1 MSLLNRNT
9 LKQIQ
14 NIADELKRIL
24 DEETDEKVMSFTEDK
39 EIKYLLE
46 QINRTLEDR
55 QNAIADYRRS
65 ELNTKRMLSNISHD
79 LKTPLTVIIG
89 YLEMLLMQETLEK
102 DMVKKVS
109 HKANELKEQID
120 RFFTLAKLEA
130 GDTILT
136 MSKINLNE
144 FCRET
149 IVDFYNVLTEKEFEV
164 NINIPDPPVFVYAD
178 REALGRILNN
188 LISNAVRYG
197 DAGHYL
203 GLTLRREDNFAF
215 VDVIDHG
222 KGIAYSEIP
231 RVFDRLYTLEDSRNR
246 EIQGNGL
253 GLTIAKSLAEK
264 INGTLTLKSI
274 QNEET
279 VFTLKLQQFNF

>member
-1 MSLLNRNT
+1 MSLLNKKN

-14 NIADELKRIL
+14 TIADELERIL
-24 DEETDEKVMSFTEDK
+24 DEDTDEKMMAFTEDK
-39 EIKYLLE
+39 EIKHLLE

-55 QNAIADYRRS
+55 QNANAGYRRS

-109 HKANELKEQID
+109 YKANELKEQID
-120 RFFTLAKLEA
+120 QFFTLAKLEA
-130 GDTILT
+130 GDTVLT

-149 IVDFYNVLTEKEFEV
+149 IIDFYNILTEKEFEV

-203 GLTLRREDNFAF
+203 GLTLRMEDNFVC

-264 INGTLTLKSI
+264 ISGTLTLKSI

-279 VFTLKLQQFNF
+279 VFTLKLQQFNY

>member
-1 MSLLNRNT
+1 MSLLNSKI

-14 NIADELKRIL
+14 TIADELERIL
-24 DEETDEKVMSFTEDK
+24 DEDTDEKVMSFTEDK
-39 EIKYLLE
+39 EIKHLLE

-55 QNAIADYRRS
+55 QNANAGYRRS

-109 HKANELKEQID
+109 SKANELKEQID
-120 RFFTLAKLEA
+120 QFFTLAKLEA

-149 IVDFYNVLTEKEFEV
+149 IVDFYNILTEKEFEV
-164 NINIPDPPVFVYAD
+164 NISISDAPIFVYAD

-203 GLTLRREDNFAF
+203 GLTLRREDNFVF

-231 RVFDRLYTLEDSRNR
+231 RIFDRLYTLEDSRNR

-274 QNEET
+274 QNKET
-279 VFTLKLQQFNF
+279 VFTLKLQQFNY

>member
-1 MSLLNRNT
+1 MT

-14 NIADELKRIL
+14 NISDELERIL
-24 DEETDEKVMSFTEDK
+24 DEDTDEKLMLFTEDK
-39 EIKYLLE
+39 EIKHLLE

-55 QNAIADYRRS
+55 QNANAGYRRS
-65 ELNTKRMLSNISHD
+65 EFNTKRMLSNISHD

-89 YLEMLLMQETLEK
+89 YLEMLLMQENLEK
-102 DMVKKVS
+102 DMVRKVS

-120 RFFTLAKLEA
+120 RFFTLVKLEA
-130 GDTILT
+130 GDTVLT

-149 IVDFYNVLTEKEFEV
+149 IVDFYNILTEKEFEV
-164 NINIPDPPVFVYAD
+164 NINIPDLPVFVYAD
-178 REALGRILNN
+178 QEALGRILNN
-188 LISNAVRYG
+188 LISNAFRYG

-203 GLTLRREDNFAF
+203 GLTLRRKDNFVF

-231 RVFDRLYTLEDSRNR
+231 HVFDRLYTLEDSRNR

-279 VFTLKLQQFNF
+279 VFTLKLQQFNY

>member
-1 MSLLNRNT
+1 MSLLNKKN

-14 NIADELKRIL
+14 TIADELERIL
-24 DEETDEKVMSFTEDK
+24 DEDTDEKVMAFTEDK
-39 EIKYLLE
+39 EIKHLLE

-55 QNAIADYRRS
+55 QNANAGYRRS

-89 YLEMLLMQETLEK
+89 YLEILLMQETLEK

-109 HKANELKEQID
+109 YKANELKEQID
-120 RFFTLAKLEA
+120 QFFTLAKLEA
-130 GDTILT
+130 GDTVLT

-149 IVDFYNVLTEKEFEV
+149 IIDFYNILTEKEFEV

-203 GLTLRREDNFAF
+203 GLTLRMEDNFVC

-264 INGTLTLKSI
+264 INGTLTLRSTP
-274 QNEET
+274 NEET
-279 VFTLKLQQFNF
+279 VFTLILQQLDY

>member
-1 MSLLNRNT
+1 MSLLNKKI
-9 LKQIQ
+9 LIQVQ

-24 DEETDEKVMSFTEDK
+24 DENTDEKVMIFTEDK
-39 EIKYLLE
+39 EIKHLLE

-55 QNAIADYRRS
+55 QNANAGYRRS
-65 ELNTKRMLSNISHD
+65 VLNTKRMLSNISHD

-102 DMVKKVS
+102 DMVRKVS
-109 HKANELKEQID
+109 HKADELKDQID

-130 GDTILT
+130 GDTVLT

-144 FCRET
+144 YCRET
-149 IVDFYNVLTEKEFEV
+149 IVDFYNILTEKEFEV

-178 REALGRILNN
+178 PEALGRILYN

-203 GLTLRREDNFAF
+203 GLTLRREDNFVF

-222 KGIAYSEIP
+222 KGIASSEIP

-253 GLTIAKSLAEK
+253 GLTIARSLAEK

-279 VFTLKLQQFNF
+279 IFTLKLQQFNY

>member
-1 MSLLNRNT
+1 MSLLNRKT

-14 NIADELKRIL
+14 NLGDELERIL
-24 DEETDEKVMSFTEDK
+24 DEDTDEKVMSFAEDQEMK
-39 EIKYLLE
+39 HLLE

-55 QNAIADYRRS
+55 QNANAGYRRS

-120 RFFTLAKLEA
+120 QFFTLAKLEA
-130 GDTILT
+130 GDTVLT

-149 IVDFYNVLTEKEFEV
+149 IVDFYNILTEKEFEV
-164 NINIPDPPVFVYAD
+164 KINIPEPPVFVYAD

-188 LISNAVRYG
+188 LISNAIRYG

-203 GLTLRREDNFAF
+203 GLTLKKEDNFVF
-215 VDVIDHG
+215 VEVIDHG
-222 KGIAYSEIP
+222 KGIAHSEIP

-279 VFTLKLQQFNF
+279 VFTLKLQQFNY

>member
-1 MSLLNRNT
+1 MSLLNKKI
-9 LKQIQ
+9 LIQVQ

-24 DEETDEKVMSFTEDK
+24 DENTDEKVMIFTEDK
-39 EIKYLLE
+39 EIKHLLE

-55 QNAIADYRRS
+55 QNANAGYRRS
-65 ELNTKRMLSNISHD
+65 VLNTKRMLSNISHD

-102 DMVKKVS
+102 DMVRKVS

-144 FCRET
+144 YCRET
-149 IVDFYNVLTEKEFEV
+149 IVDFYNILTEKEFEV

-178 REALGRILNN
+178 PEALGRILYN

-203 GLTLRREDNFAF
+203 GLTLRREDNFVF

-222 KGIAYSEIP
+222 KGIASSEIP

-253 GLTIAKSLAEK
+253 GLTIARSLAEK

-279 VFTLKLQQFNF
+279 IFTLKLQQFNY

>member
-1 MSLLNRNT
+1 M
-9 LKQIQ
+9 I
-14 NIADELKRIL
+14 
-24 DEETDEKVMSFTEDK
+24 FTEDK
-39 EIKYLLE
+39 EIKHLLE

-55 QNAIADYRRS
+55 QNANAGYRRS
-65 ELNTKRMLSNISHD
+65 VLNTKRMLSNISHD

-102 DMVKKVS
+102 DKIRKVS

-130 GDTILT
+130 GDTVLT

-144 FCRET
+144 YCRET
-149 IVDFYNVLTEKEFEV
+149 IIDFYNILTEKEFEV

-203 GLTLRREDNFAF
+203 GLTLRREDNFVF

-222 KGIAYSEIP
+222 KGIASSEIP

-253 GLTIAKSLAEK
+253 GLTIARSLAEK

-279 VFTLKLQQFNF
+279 IFTLKLQQFNY

>member
-1 MSLLNRNT
+1 MSLFNKKI
-9 LKQIQ
+9 LKQVQ
-14 NIADELKRIL
+14 TIADELKRIL
-24 DEETDEKVMSFTEDK
+24 DENTDEKVMIFTEDK

-55 QNAIADYRRS
+55 QNTNAGYRRS
-65 ELNTKRMLSNISHD
+65 VLNTKRMLSNISHD
-79 LKTPLTVIIG
+79 LKTPLTVILG

-102 DMVKKVS
+102 DMVRKVS

-130 GDTILT
+130 GDTVLT

-144 FCRET
+144 YCRET
-149 IVDFYNVLTEKEFEV
+149 IVDFYNILTEKEFEV

-178 REALGRILNN
+178 PEALGRILNN

-203 GLTLRREDNFAF
+203 GLTLRREDNFVF

-222 KGIAYSEIP
+222 KGIASSEIP

-253 GLTIAKSLAEK
+253 GLTIARSLAEK

-279 VFTLKLQQFNF
+279 IFTLKLQQFNY

>member
-1 MSLLNRNT
+1 MSLLNKKI
-9 LKQIQ
+9 LIQVQ

-24 DEETDEKVMSFTEDK
+24 DENTDEKVMIFTEDK
-39 EIKYLLE
+39 EIKHLLE

-55 QNAIADYRRS
+55 QNANAGYRRS
-65 ELNTKRMLSNISHD
+65 VLNTKRMLSNISHD

-102 DMVKKVS
+102 DMVRKVS

-130 GDTILT
+130 GDTVLT

-144 FCRET
+144 YCRET
-149 IVDFYNVLTEKEFEV
+149 IVDFYNILTEKEFEV

-178 REALGRILNN
+178 PEALGRILYN

-203 GLTLRREDNFAF
+203 GLTLRREDNFVF

-222 KGIAYSEIP
+222 KGIASSEIP

-253 GLTIAKSLAEK
+253 GLTIARSLAEK

-279 VFTLKLQQFNF
+279 IFTLKLQQFNY

>member
-1 MSLLNRNT
+1 MSLLNRKT

-14 NIADELKRIL
+14 NISDELERIL
-24 DEETDEKVMSFTEDK
+24 DEDTDEKVMLFTEDN
-39 EIKYLLE
+39 EIKHLLE

-55 QNAIADYRRS
+55 QNANAGYRRS
-65 ELNTKRMLSNISHD
+65 ELNINRMLSNISHD

-102 DMVKKVS
+102 NMVKKVFR
-109 HKANELKEQID
+109 KANELKEQID

-130 GDTILT
+130 GDTVLT
-136 MSKINLNE
+136 MSKIDLNE
-144 FCRET
+144 FCREI
-149 IVDFYNVLTEKEFEV
+149 IVDFYNILTEKEFEV
-164 NINIPDPPVFVYAD
+164 NINIPDPSVFVYAD
-178 REALGRILNN
+178 TEALGRILNN

-197 DAGHYL
+197 EAGHYL
-203 GLTLRREDNFAF
+203 GLTLRREDNFVF
-215 VDVIDHG
+215 VDVVDHG
-222 KGIAYSEIP
+222 MGIAYSEIP

-246 EIQGNGL
+246 EMQGNGL

-279 VFTLKLQQFNF
+279 VFTLKLQQLYY

>member
-1 MSLLNRNT
+1 MSLLNKKI

-14 NIADELKRIL
+14 NIADELNRIL
-24 DEETDEKVMSFTEDK
+24 DENTDEKVMIFTEDK
-39 EIKYLLE
+39 EIKHLLE

-55 QNAIADYRRS
+55 QNANAGYRRS

-102 DMVKKVS
+102 DMVRKVS

-130 GDTILT
+130 GDTVLT

-144 FCRET
+144 YLRET
-149 IVDFYNVLTEKEFEV
+149 IVDFYNILTEKEFEV

-178 REALGRILNN
+178 PEALGRILNN

-203 GLTLRREDNFAF
+203 GLTLRREDNFVF

-222 KGIAYSEIP
+222 KGIAPSEVP

-253 GLTIAKSLAEK
+253 GLTIARSLAEK

-279 VFTLKLQQFNF
+279 IFTLKLQQFNY

>member
-1 MSLLNRNT
+1 MSLLNKKI
-9 LKQIQ
+9 LIQVQ

-24 DEETDEKVMSFTEDK
+24 DENTDEKVMIFTEDK
-39 EIKYLLE
+39 EIKHLLE

-55 QNAIADYRRS
+55 QNANAGYRRS
-65 ELNTKRMLSNISHD
+65 VLNTKRMLSNISHD

-89 YLEMLLMQETLEK
+89 YLEMLLMQEKLEK
-102 DMVKKVS
+102 DMLKKVS
-109 HKANELKEQID
+109 YKANELKEQID
-120 RFFTLAKLEA
+120 QFFTLAKLEA
-130 GDTILT
+130 GDTVLT
-136 MSKINLNE
+136 MSRINFNE
-144 FCRET
+144 SCRET
-149 IVDFYNVLTEKEFEV
+149 IVDFYNILTEKEFEV

-178 REALGRILNN
+178 PEALGRILYN

-203 GLTLRREDNFAF
+203 GLTLRREDNFVF

-222 KGIAYSEIP
+222 KGIASSEIP

-253 GLTIAKSLAEK
+253 GLTIARSLAEK
-264 INGTLTLKSI
+264 INGTRTLKSI

-279 VFTLKLQQFNF
+279 IFTLKLQQFNY

>member
-1 MSLLNRNT
+1 MSLFNKKI
-9 LKQIQ
+9 LKQVQ

-24 DEETDEKVMSFTEDK
+24 DENTDEKVMIFTEDK
-39 EIKYLLE
+39 EVKHLLE

-55 QNAIADYRRS
+55 QNANAGYRRS
-65 ELNTKRMLSNISHD
+65 VLNTKRMLSNISHD

-102 DMVKKVS
+102 DMVRKVS

-130 GDTILT
+130 GDTVLT

-144 FCRET
+144 YCRET
-149 IVDFYNVLTEKEFEV
+149 IVDFYNILTEKEFEV

-178 REALGRILNN
+178 PEALGRILNN
-188 LISNAVRYG
+188 LISNVVRYG

-203 GLTLRREDNFAF
+203 GLTLRREDNFVF

-222 KGIAYSEIP
+222 KGIASSEIP

-253 GLTIAKSLAEK
+253 GLTIARSLAEK

-279 VFTLKLQQFNF
+279 IFTLKLQQFNY

>member
-1 MSLLNRNT
+1 MSLLNKKI

-14 NIADELKRIL
+14 TIADELERIL
-24 DEETDEKVMSFTEDK
+24 DENNDEKLMLFTEDK
-39 EIKYLLE
+39 EIKHLLE

-55 QNAIADYRRS
+55 QNANAGYRRS

-109 HKANELKEQID
+109 HKANELKEQMD

-130 GDTILT
+130 GDTVLT

-149 IVDFYNVLTEKEFEV
+149 IVDFYHLLTEKAFEV
-164 NINIPDPPVFVYAD
+164 NIEIPDTPIFVYAD

-203 GLTLRREDNFAF
+203 GLTLRREGSFVF

-222 KGIAYSEIP
+222 KGIAYSEIS

-264 INGTLTLKSI
+264 LNGTLTLKSI

-279 VFTLKLQQFNF
+279 VFTLKLQQFNY

>member
-1 MSLLNRNT
+1 MSLLNRKT

-14 NIADELKRIL
+14 NISDELERIL
-24 DEETDEKVMSFTEDK
+24 DEDTDEKLMLFTEDK
-39 EIKYLLE
+39 EIKHLLE

-55 QNAIADYRRS
+55 QNANAGYRRS

-89 YLEMLLMQETLEK
+89 YLEMLLMQENLEK
-102 DMVKKVS
+102 DMVRKVS

-120 RFFTLAKLEA
+120 RFFTLVKLEA
-130 GDTILT
+130 GDTVLT

-149 IVDFYNVLTEKEFEV
+149 IVDFYNILTEKEFEV

-178 REALGRILNN
+178 QEALGRILNN
-188 LISNAVRYG
+188 LISNAFRYG

-203 GLTLRREDNFAF
+203 GLTLRRKDNFVF

-231 RVFDRLYTLEDSRNR
+231 HVFDRLYTLEDSRNR

-279 VFTLKLQQFNF
+279 VFTLKLQQFNY

>member
-1 MSLLNRNT
+1 MSLLNKKF
-9 LKQIQ
+9 LKQVQ

-24 DEETDEKVMSFTEDK
+24 DENTDEKVMIFTEDK
-39 EIKYLLE
+39 EIKHLLE

-55 QNAIADYRRS
+55 QNANAGYRRS
-65 ELNTKRMLSNISHD
+65 VLNTKRMLSNISHD

-102 DMVKKVS
+102 DMVRKVS

-130 GDTILT
+130 GDTVLT

-144 FCRET
+144 YCRET
-149 IVDFYNVLTEKEFEV
+149 IVDFYNILTEKEFEV
-164 NINIPDPPVFVYAD
+164 NINIPDPSVFVYAD
-178 REALGRILNN
+178 PEALGRILYN

-203 GLTLRREDNFAF
+203 GLTLRREDNFVF
-215 VDVIDHG
+215 VDIIDHG
-222 KGIAYSEIP
+222 KGIASSEIP

-253 GLTIAKSLAEK
+253 GLTIARSLAEK

-279 VFTLKLQQFNF
+279 IFTLKLQQFNY

>member
-1 MSLLNRNT
+1 M
-9 LKQIQ
+9 
-14 NIADELKRIL
+14 
-24 DEETDEKVMSFTEDK
+24 
-39 EIKYLLE
+39 
-46 QINRTLEDR
+46 
-55 QNAIADYRRS
+55 
-65 ELNTKRMLSNISHD
+65 
-79 LKTPLTVIIG
+79 
-89 YLEMLLMQETLEK
+89 
-102 DMVKKVS
+102 
-109 HKANELKEQID
+109 
-120 RFFTLAKLEA
+120 
-130 GDTILT
+130 T

-149 IVDFYNVLTEKEFEV
+149 IIDFYNILTEKEFEV

-203 GLTLRREDNFAF
+203 GLTLRMEDNFVC

-264 INGTLTLKSI
+264 ISGTLTLKSI

-279 VFTLKLQQFNF
+279 VVSLKLQQFNY

>member
-1 MSLLNRNT
+1 MSLLNKKCF
-9 LKQIQ
+9 KQIQ
-14 NIADELKRIL
+14 TIADELERIL
-24 DEETDEKVMSFTEDK
+24 DGGTDEKVMLHTEDK
-39 EIKYLLE
+39 EMKHLLE
-46 QINRTLEDR
+46 QINRMLEDR
-55 QNAIADYRRS
+55 QNINARYRRS
-65 ELNTKRMLSNISHD
+65 ELNIKRMLSNISHD

-89 YLEMLLMQETLEK
+89 YLEMLLMKDRPER
-102 DMVKKVS
+102 DMVIKVS
-109 HKANELKEQID
+109 QKANELREQID
-120 RFFTLAKLEA
+120 QFFSLAKLEA

-136 MSKINLNE
+136 MSKIDLNE
-144 FCRET
+144 ICRET
-149 IVDFYNVLTEKEFEV
+149 IVDFYSILTEKEFEV
-164 NINIPDPPVFVYAD
+164 TINIPDTPVFVYAD

-203 GLTLRREDNFAF
+203 GLTLRSADGYVFLE
-215 VDVIDHG
+215 VIDHG
-222 KGIAYSEIP
+222 KGIAQWEIP

-246 EIQGNGL
+246 DIQGNGL

-279 VFTLKLQQFNF
+279 VFTLKLQLFNY

>member
-1 MSLLNRNT
+1 MSLLNKKN

-14 NIADELKRIL
+14 TIAHELERIL
-24 DEETDEKVMSFTEDK
+24 DEDTDEKVMAFTEDK
-39 EIKYLLE
+39 EIKHLLE

-55 QNAIADYRRS
+55 QNANAGYRRS

-109 HKANELKEQID
+109 YKANELKEQID
-120 RFFTLAKLEA
+120 QFFTLAKLEA
-130 GDTILT
+130 GDTVLT

-149 IVDFYNVLTEKEFEV
+149 IIDFYNILTEKEFEV

-203 GLTLRREDNFAF
+203 GLTLRMEDNFVC

-264 INGTLTLKSI
+264 ISGTLTLKSI

-279 VFTLKLQQFNF
+279 VFTLKLQQFNY

>member
-1 MSLLNRNT
+1 MSLLNKKI

-14 NIADELKRIL
+14 NIADELKRIS
-24 DEETDEKVMSFTEDK
+24 DEDTDEKLMIFTEDK
-39 EIKYLLE
+39 EIKHLLE

-55 QNAIADYRRS
+55 QNANAGYRRS

-102 DMVKKVS
+102 DMVRKVS

-130 GDTILT
+130 GDTVLT

-144 FCRET
+144 YCRET
-149 IVDFYNVLTEKEFEV
+149 IVDFYNILTEKEFEV

-203 GLTLRREDNFAF
+203 GLTLRREDNFVF

-222 KGIAYSEIP
+222 KGIASSEIP

-253 GLTIAKSLAEK
+253 GLTIARSLAEK

-274 QNEET
+274 QNKET
-279 VFTLKLQQFNF
+279 IFTLKLQQFNY

>member
-1 MSLLNRNT
+1 MSLLNRKT

-14 NIADELKRIL
+14 NIADELQRIL
-24 DEETDEKVMSFTEDK
+24 DEDTDEKVMSFTEDQEMK
-39 EIKYLLE
+39 HLLE

-55 QNAIADYRRS
+55 QNANAGYRRS

-120 RFFTLAKLEA
+120 QFFTLAKLEA
-130 GDTILT
+130 GDTVLT

-149 IVDFYNVLTEKEFEV
+149 IVDFYNILTEKEFEV
-164 NINIPDPPVFVYAD
+164 NINIPEPPVFVYAD

-203 GLTLRREDNFAF
+203 GLTLKKKDNFVF
-215 VDVIDHG
+215 VEVIDHG
-222 KGIAYSEIP
+222 KGIAHSEIP

-279 VFTLKLQQFNF
+279 VFTLKLQQFNY

>member
-1 MSLLNRNT
+1 MSLLNRMT

-14 NIADELKRIL
+14 NISDELERIL
-24 DEETDEKVMSFTEDK
+24 DEDTDEKLMLFTEDK
-39 EIKYLLE
+39 EIKHLLE

-55 QNAIADYRRS
+55 QNANAGYRRS
-65 ELNTKRMLSNISHD
+65 ELKTKRMLSNISHD

-89 YLEMLLMQETLEK
+89 YLEMLLMQENLEK
-102 DMVKKVS
+102 DMVRKVS

-120 RFFTLAKLEA
+120 RFFTLVKLEA
-130 GDTILT
+130 GDTVLT

-149 IVDFYNVLTEKEFEV
+149 IVDFYNILTEKEFEV

-178 REALGRILNN
+178 QEALGRILNN
-188 LISNAVRYG
+188 LISNAFRYG

-203 GLTLRREDNFAF
+203 GLTLRRKDNFVF

-231 RVFDRLYTLEDSRNR
+231 HVFDRLYTLEDSRNR

-279 VFTLKLQQFNF
+279 VFTLKLQQFNY

>member
-1 MSLLNRNT
+1 MSRLNRKT

-14 NIADELKRIL
+14 NIADELERIL
-24 DEETDEKVMSFTEDK
+24 DEDTDEKVMLFTEDK
-39 EIKYLLE
+39 EIRHLLE

-55 QNAIADYRRS
+55 QNANAGYRRS

-89 YLEMLLMQETLEK
+89 YLEMLLMQENLEK
-102 DMVKKVS
+102 DMIKKVS

-130 GDTILT
+130 GDTVLT

-149 IVDFYNVLTEKEFEV
+149 IVDFYNILTEKEFEV
-164 NINIPDPPVFVYAD
+164 NINIPDPPVFIYAD

-203 GLTLRREDNFAF
+203 GLTLRREDNFVF

-231 RVFDRLYTLEDSRNR
+231 HVFDRLYTLEDSRNR

-279 VFTLKLQQFNF
+279 VFTLKLQQFNY

>member
-1 MSLLNRNT
+1 MSLLNKKN

-14 NIADELKRIL
+14 TIADELERIL
-24 DEETDEKVMSFTEDK
+24 DEDTDEKVMAFTEDK
-39 EIKYLLE
+39 EIKHLLE

-55 QNAIADYRRS
+55 QNANAGYRRS

-89 YLEMLLMQETLEK
+89 YLEILLMQETLEK

-109 HKANELKEQID
+109 YKANELKEQID
-120 RFFTLAKLEA
+120 QFFTLAKLEA
-130 GDTILT
+130 GDTVLT

-149 IVDFYNVLTEKEFEV
+149 IIDFYNILTEKEFEV

-203 GLTLRREDNFAF
+203 GLTLRMEDNFVC

-264 INGTLTLKSI
+264 ISGTLTLKSI

-279 VFTLKLQQFNF
+279 VFTLKLQQFNY

>member
-1 MSLLNRNT
+1 MSLLNKKI
-9 LKQIQ
+9 LKQVQ

-24 DEETDEKVMSFTEDK
+24 DENTDEKVMIFTEDK
-39 EIKYLLE
+39 EIKHLLE

-55 QNAIADYRRS
+55 QNANAGYRRS
-65 ELNTKRMLSNISHD
+65 VLNTKRMLSNISHD

-102 DMVKKVS
+102 DMVRKVS

-130 GDTILT
+130 GDTVLT

-144 FCRET
+144 YCRET
-149 IVDFYNVLTEKEFEV
+149 IVDFYNILTEKEFEV

-178 REALGRILNN
+178 PEALGRILNN

-203 GLTLRREDNFAF
+203 GLTLRREDNFVF

-222 KGIAYSEIP
+222 KGIASSEIP

-253 GLTIAKSLAEK
+253 GLTIARSLAEK

-279 VFTLKLQQFNF
+279 IFTLKLQQFNY

>member
-1 MSLLNRNT
+1 MSLLNRKT

-14 NIADELKRIL
+14 NIADELERIL
-24 DEETDEKVMSFTEDK
+24 DEDTDEKVMSFAEDQEMK
-39 EIKYLLE
+39 HLLE
-46 QINRTLEDR
+46 QINRILEDR
-55 QNAIADYRRS
+55 QNANAGYRRS

-120 RFFTLAKLEA
+120 QFFTLAKLEA
-130 GDTILT
+130 GDTVLT

-149 IVDFYNVLTEKEFEV
+149 IVDFYNILTEKEFEV
-164 NINIPDPPVFVYAD
+164 KINIPEPPVFVYAD

-188 LISNAVRYG
+188 LISNAIRYG

-203 GLTLRREDNFAF
+203 GLTLKKEDNFVF
-215 VDVIDHG
+215 VEVIDHG
-222 KGIAYSEIP
+222 KGIAQSEIP

-279 VFTLKLQQFNF
+279 VFTLKLQQFNY

>member
-1 MSLLNRNT
+1 MSLLNKKF
-9 LKQIQ
+9 LKQVQ

-24 DEETDEKVMSFTEDK
+24 DENTDEKVMIFTEDK
-39 EIKYLLE
+39 EIKHLLE

-55 QNAIADYRRS
+55 QNANAGYRRS
-65 ELNTKRMLSNISHD
+65 VLNTKRMLSNISHD

-102 DMVKKVS
+102 DMVRKVS
-109 HKANELKEQID
+109 HKADELKDQID

-130 GDTILT
+130 GDTVLT

-144 FCRET
+144 YCRET
-149 IVDFYNVLTEKEFEV
+149 IVDFYNILTEKEFEV
-164 NINIPDPPVFVYAD
+164 NINIPDPSVFVYAD
-178 REALGRILNN
+178 PEALGRIIYN

-203 GLTLRREDNFAF
+203 GLTLRREDNFVF
-215 VDVIDHG
+215 VDIIDHG
-222 KGIAYSEIP
+222 KGIASSEIP

-253 GLTIAKSLAEK
+253 GLTIARSLAEK

-279 VFTLKLQQFNF
+279 IFTLKLQQFNY

>member
-1 MSLLNRNT
+1 MSLLNKKI
-9 LKQIQ
+9 LKQVQ

-24 DEETDEKVMSFTEDK
+24 DENTDEKVMIFTEDK
-39 EIKYLLE
+39 EIKHLLE

-55 QNAIADYRRS
+55 QNANAGYRRS
-65 ELNTKRMLSNISHD
+65 VLNTKRMLSNISHD

-102 DMVKKVS
+102 DKIRKVS

-130 GDTILT
+130 GDTVLT

-144 FCRET
+144 YCRET
-149 IVDFYNVLTEKEFEV
+149 IIDFYNILTEKEFEV

-203 GLTLRREDNFAF
+203 GLTLRREDNFVF

-222 KGIAYSEIP
+222 KGIASSEIP

-253 GLTIAKSLAEK
+253 GLTIARSLAEK

-279 VFTLKLQQFNF
+279 IFTLKLQQFNY

>member
-1 MSLLNRNT
+1 MSLFNKKI
-9 LKQIQ
+9 LKQVQ
-14 NIADELKRIL
+14 TIADELKRIL
-24 DEETDEKVMSFTEDK
+24 DENTDEKVMIFTEDN

-55 QNAIADYRRS
+55 QNANAGYRRS
-65 ELNTKRMLSNISHD
+65 VLNTKRMLSNISHD

-102 DMVKKVS
+102 DMVRKVS

-130 GDTILT
+130 GDTVLT

-144 FCRET
+144 YCRET
-149 IVDFYNVLTEKEFEV
+149 IVDFYNILTEKEFEV
-164 NINIPDPPVFVYAD
+164 DINIPDPPVFVYAD
-178 REALGRILNN
+178 PEALGRILNN

-203 GLTLRREDNFAF
+203 GLTLRREDNFVF

-222 KGIAYSEIP
+222 KGIASSEIP

-253 GLTIAKSLAEK
+253 GLTIARSLAEK

-279 VFTLKLQQFNF
+279 IFTLKLQQFNY

>member
-1 MSLLNRNT
+1 MSLFNNMT

-14 NIADELKRIL
+14 HIADELERIL
-24 DEETDEKVMSFTEDK
+24 NEDTDEKVMSFTQDK
-39 EIKYLLE
+39 EIQHLLE
-46 QINRTLEDR
+46 QINRTLESR
-55 QNAIADYRRS
+55 QNVNASYRIS

-89 YLEMLLMQETLEK
+89 YLEMLLMQEKLEK
-102 DMVKKVS
+102 EMLKKVS
-109 HKANELKEQID
+109 YKANELKEQID
-120 RFFTLAKLEA
+120 QFFTLAKLEA
-130 GDTILT
+130 GDTALT

-149 IVDFYNVLTEKEFEV
+149 IVDYYNILTEKEFEV

-203 GLTLRREDNFAF
+203 GLSLRRDDTFVF

-222 KGIAYSEIP
+222 KGIAYWEIP
-231 RVFDRLYTLEDSRNR
+231 HVFDRLYTLEDSRNR

-253 GLTIAKSLAEK
+253 GLTIAKSLTEK

-279 VFTLKLQQFNF
+279 VFTLKLQQFNY

>member
-1 MSLLNRNT
+1 MSLLNRMT

-14 NIADELKRIL
+14 NISDELERIL
-24 DEETDEKVMSFTEDK
+24 DEDTDEKLMLFTEDK
-39 EIKYLLE
+39 EIKHLLE

-55 QNAIADYRRS
+55 QNANAGYRRS

-89 YLEMLLMQETLEK
+89 YLEMLLMQENLEK
-102 DMVKKVS
+102 DMVRKVS

-120 RFFTLAKLEA
+120 RFFTLVKLEA
-130 GDTILT
+130 GDTVLT

-149 IVDFYNVLTEKEFEV
+149 IVDFYNILTEKEFEV

-178 REALGRILNN
+178 QEALGRILNN
-188 LISNAVRYG
+188 LISNAFRYG

-203 GLTLRREDNFAF
+203 GLTLRRKDNFVF

-231 RVFDRLYTLEDSRNR
+231 HVFDRLYTLEDSRNR

-279 VFTLKLQQFNF
+279 VFTLKLQQFNY

>member
-1 MSLLNRNT
+1 MSLFNKKI
-9 LKQIQ
+9 LKQVQ
-14 NIADELKRIL
+14 TIADELKRIL
-24 DEETDEKVMSFTEDK
+24 DENTDEKVMIFTEDK

-55 QNAIADYRRS
+55 QNTNAGYRRS
-65 ELNTKRMLSNISHD
+65 VLNTKRMLSNISHD

-102 DMVKKVS
+102 DMVRKVS

-130 GDTILT
+130 GDTVLT

-144 FCRET
+144 YCRET
-149 IVDFYNVLTEKEFEV
+149 IVDFYNILTEKEFEV

-178 REALGRILNN
+178 PEALGRILNN

-203 GLTLRREDNFAF
+203 GLTLRREDNFVF

-222 KGIAYSEIP
+222 KGIASSEIP

-253 GLTIAKSLAEK
+253 GLTIARSLAEK

-279 VFTLKLQQFNF
+279 IFTLKLQQFNY

>member
-14 NIADELKRIL
+14 NIADELERIL

-39 EIKYLLE
+39 EIRYLLE

-130 GDTILT
+130 GDTVLT

-149 IVDFYNVLTEKEFEV
+149 IVDFYNILTEKEFEV

-279 VFTLKLQQFNF
+279 VFTLKLQQFNY

>member
-14 NIADELKRIL
+14 NIADELERIL

-130 GDTILT
+130 GDTVLT

-149 IVDFYNVLTEKEFEV
+149 IVDFYNILTEKEFEV

-197 DAGHYL
+197 DAGYYL

-253 GLTIAKSLAEK
+253 GLTIAKNLAEK